1 MSVFVNQSS
10 NYISNKFKKDN
21 TPPNQFRVRITPLSR
36 HHKKKKKF
44 LRLRYLK
51 SYLNEVRHIS
61 QKKRTKSP
69 ISSITNKSIPEEGTD
84 NSIIDINSGQE
95 IEKSSTL
102 VQKKNEINDNKES
115 PSELLQK
122 ILSTNPNIN
131 IIEKYGTYLLRIKIN
146 KKNYSQKYHSL
157 SEAREARN
165 KLLLLSMENDPKY
178 YIHLMRRNTISIRNK
193 IRHKKNN

>member
-1 MSVFVNQSS
+1 M
-10 NYISNKFKKDN
+10 
-21 TPPNQFRVRITPLSR
+21 
-36 HHKKKKKF
+36 
-44 LRLRYLK
+44 K